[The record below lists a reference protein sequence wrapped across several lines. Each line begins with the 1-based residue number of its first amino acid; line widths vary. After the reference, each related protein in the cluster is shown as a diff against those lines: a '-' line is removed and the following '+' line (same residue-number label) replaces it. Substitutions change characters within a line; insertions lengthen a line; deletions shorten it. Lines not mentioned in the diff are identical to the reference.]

1 MVSYTLLRIAYVD
14 FRRGF
19 AKAVPRTFQS
29 GVGAIEIPV
38 VAFRVIGDDIGMR
51 LQPVGDDLHIV
62 QVDWMTVIEA
72 VACCAELAVK
82 ATMPSNSTGMVSST
96 TPI

>member
-1 MVSYTLLRIAYVD
+1 MCDGFLYVAAD
-14 FRRGF
+14 CICRFSARF

-29 GVGAIEIPV
+29 GVDAIEIPV

-62 QVDWMTVIEA
+62 QVD
-72 VACCAELAVK
+72 
-82 ATMPSNSTGMVSST
+82 
-96 TPI
+96 